1 MARYHDRTVYSRVP
15 FSKEGFIVFVD
26 DSKESLGV
34 LMGNI
39 AKEMSAR
46 AKRAGFTFIYL
57 PDLLSTL
64 SADMLRYEF
73 PLMGSSP
80 SAGEFYTG
88 LREIAKIRDRAGFL
102 YTIDG
107 ITSFH
112 QLDASTEESLSHE
125 LEDFLA
131 FIVPSLFPRL
141 QIEKDFSGS
150 VNKVRPKTPKLPKAR
165 KEIEEGPMEDIVA
178 HSIPFEEEALFDML
192 PAPSSVEHFE
202 PLRRSVRGKDLSF
215 SRLEDRDVEVEEDLP
230 LEKKTEDILKAWR
243 EFEKKF
249 GVSIRDLER
258 MISGS
263 ENLSHLRITT
273 SNRIFLSD
281 IDGTPEVKLD
291 DLTKALYF
299 FYLRHPE
306 GVAFKSLQDHETEM
320 LRIYMGITGR
330 DDLEG
335 IRRTVSGLVS
345 PFSDGRNSCSSRIKK
360 AFKDIVGERI
370 AEKYYIGG
378 RQGGIRK
385 VEIDRDLVI
394 WDHR

>member
-1 MARYHDRTVYSRVP
+1 
-15 FSKEGFIVFVD
+15 
-26 DSKESLGV
+26 
-34 LMGNI
+34 MGNI

-88 LREIAKIRDRAGFL
+88 LRGIAKIRDRAGFL

-141 QIEKDFSGS
+141 AAEFDESADSVQKVPKGKARFS
-150 VNKVRPKTPKLPKAR
+150 RAR
-165 KEIEEGPMEDIVA
+165 KETEEGPMEDIVA

>member
-1 MARYHDRTVYSRVP
+1 M
-15 FSKEGFIVFVD
+15 
-26 DSKESLGV
+26 
-34 LMGNI
+34 
-39 AKEMSAR
+39 
-46 AKRAGFTFIYL
+46 
-57 PDLLSTL
+57 
-64 SADMLRYEF
+64 
-73 PLMGSSP
+73 
-80 SAGEFYTG
+80 
-88 LREIAKIRDRAGFL
+88 
-102 YTIDG
+102 
-107 ITSFH
+107 
-112 QLDASTEESLSHE
+112 
-125 LEDFLA
+125 EDFLA

-141 QIEKDFSGS
+141 QIEKEFSGS
-150 VNKVRPKTPKLPKAR
+150 VNKVRPKTPKLPKER
-165 KEIEEGPMEDIVA
+165 KEIEEEPSEDFIA
-178 HSIPFEEEALFDML
+178 HSLRFDEEALFDML
-192 PAPSSVEHFE
+192 PAPSSVEHSE
-202 PLRRSVRGKDLSF
+202 PLRRSVRGRDLSF
-215 SRLEDRDVEVEEDLP
+215 SRLENVDVEVEEDLP

-335 IRRTVSGLVS
+335 IRRSVSSLVS